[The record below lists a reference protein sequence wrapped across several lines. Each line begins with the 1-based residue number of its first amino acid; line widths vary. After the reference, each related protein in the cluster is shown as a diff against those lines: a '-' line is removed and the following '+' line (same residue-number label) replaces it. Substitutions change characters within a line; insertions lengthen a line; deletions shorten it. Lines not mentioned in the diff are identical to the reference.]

1 MIPPGTVRKNIFMP
15 SEGKGVSS
23 VMTSSFE
30 NWSGLQAAS
39 AGFPGKKL
47 LQGCLVLPN
56 YHLKII

>member
-1 MIPPGTVRKNIFMP
+1 
-15 SEGKGVSS
+15 
-23 VMTSSFE
+23 MTSSFE

-56 YHLKII
+56 YHLSPGYRANGWLHRTDRK